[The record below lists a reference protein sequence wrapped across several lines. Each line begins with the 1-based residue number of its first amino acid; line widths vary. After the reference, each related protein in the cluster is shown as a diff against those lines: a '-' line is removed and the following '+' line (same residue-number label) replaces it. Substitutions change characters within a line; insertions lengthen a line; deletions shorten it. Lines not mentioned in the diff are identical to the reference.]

1 MHKLILSGLL
11 LVLAGCTTVK
21 KEYVTVEK
29 FTEVPVELTQR
40 VPLATPFDPVAYS
53 LQENWEVKEGMLF
66 ELIQTRTSE
75 IGVCNARLGGVNN
88 WSIVNSKIYNSKTK
102 E

>member
-11 LVLAGCTTVK
+11 LLLTGCTTVK
-21 KEYVTVEK
+21 TEYITVEK
-29 FTEVPVELTQR
+29 FIEVPAELTQR
-40 VPLATPFDPVAYS
+40 VPLSTPFDPVAYS

-66 ELIQTRTSE
+66 ELIQSRTSE
-75 IGVCNARLGGVNN
+75 VGVCNARLGGVNK
-88 WSIVNSKIYNSKTK
+88 WSGINSSIYNGKPK